1 MKRKREE
8 CFDQFYRNNQKNRII
23 TLTCVVLTTMMW
35 VGMAVVFK
43 YFIESIEHSDE
54 NILKR
59 AVTITMVAIAAF
71 FIISILL
78 RKYKNRY
85 LMKALSQFKD
95 YVFRKLL
102 DKSISEFRHES
113 GARFISAFS
122 NDLNSIEQNYLA
134 GSIQLFDVVVSFFIA
149 SAAMIYF
156 NWKLG
161 LPTIIASIIC
171 IILSI
176 KYGEALIEK
185 ETQTSDSNREFVAQ
199 VNDLVSGFI
208 VIKSFRAEKEA
219 LDLFQHDNLEL
230 ESVKRKR
237 RVTSD
242 TISLYSNI
250 STFLVNGIIIGGG
263 FLYAING
270 EMTIGAV
277 IAFVQLGFYLYD
289 PVRKLAPLI
298 SNRKAAIKLVE
309 KIAREIEGDGIDRS
323 DEDKLLG
330 INEGIHFQEV
340 GFKYS
345 EEDEAVHDFN
355 FFFEKGKRY
364 AIAGGSGSG
373 KSTVLKLMLGYFR
386 GYTGSIKI
394 DSLELRNIQLDSLF
408 EHLSVIQQEV
418 FLFNSSLKNNITM
431 FQEVDE
437 VVFWDAVK
445 NSGLEKLIENKGLD
459 YPCGENGKNL
469 SGGEKQRVAIARSL
483 IRKTP
488 FLLMDESTAALD
500 NKTAEEVESAVIQLD
515 DITKIVVTHRLNRK
529 ILRMYDEILVMN
541 HARLVEH
548 GSFDDLIHRK
558 GYFYSL
564 YNVMGE

>member
-1 MKRKREE
+1 MRRREE
-8 CFDQFYRNNQKNRII
+8 CFEQFYRNNRKNLII
-23 TLTCVVLTTMMW
+23 TLVCVVLTTLMW

-43 YFIESIEHSDE
+43 FFIESIEKSSDNLFYKAI
-54 NILKR
+54 NITW
-59 AVTITMVAIAAF
+59 VSITLF
-71 FIISILL
+71 FMISVLL
-78 RKYKNRY
+78 RRYKNRY
-85 LMKALSQFKD
+85 LMTALSQFKD

-102 DKSISEFRHES
+102 DKSISEFQQES
-113 GARFISAFS
+113 GAKFISAFS
-122 NDLNSIEQNYLA
+122 NDLNSIELNYLA
-134 GSIQLFDVVVSFFIA
+134 GNVQLFNVIISFLIA
-149 SAAMIYF
+149 SAAMLYF
-156 NWKLG
+156 NWRLG
-161 LPTIIASIIC
+161 LPAIVASIIC
-171 IILSI
+171 TLLSI
-176 KYGEALIEK
+176 KYGEELVEK
-185 ETQTSDSNREFVAQ
+185 ETETSDSNREFVAQ
-199 VNDLVSGFI
+199 VKDLVSGFI

-219 LDLFQHDNLEL
+219 LELFQRDNFEL

-242 TISLYSNI
+242 TIGIYSNI

-289 PVRKLAPLI
+289 PVRQLAPLI

-309 KIAREIEGDGIDRS
+309 KIANEIEGDGIEYPQGKR
-323 DEDKLLG
+323 LPG
-330 INEGIHFQEV
+330 IKSGIYFENV
-340 GFKYS
+340 GFRYS
-345 EEDEAVHDFN
+345 EEDEAVHNFN
-355 FFFEKGKRY
+355 YFFESGKRY
-364 AIAGGSGSG
+364 AIVGGSGSG

-386 GYTGSIKI
+386 DYRGSIKI
-394 DSLELRNIQLDSLF
+394 DDLEMKEIELDSLF

-418 FLFNSSLKNNITM
+418 FLFNSSLRNNITM
-431 FQEVDE
+431 FQDVEED
-437 VVFWDAVK
+437 VFWAAVN
-445 NSGLEKLIENKGLD
+445 NSGLKTLINEKGLD

-500 NKTAEEVESAVIQLD
+500 NKTAEEVESAVIDLED
-515 DITKIVVTHRLNRK
+515 VTKIVVTHRLNKKLLRK
-529 ILRMYDEILVMN
+529 YDEILVMN
-541 HARLVEH
+541 HAKLVEF
-548 GSFDDLIHRK
+548 GNFEDLIERK